1 MIPRTKI
8 TLILEKFCDKNF
20 TINIRMILLNQ
31 KDAMNSNRI
40 TMTKLLIIED
50 GNRGTID
57 LIMINA
63 R

>member
-40 TMTKLLIIED
+40 TMTKLHIIED
-50 GNRGTID
+50 GNRGIF
-57 LIMINA
+57 
-63 R
+63 